1 MKSYKKLSLALLTLA
16 AFSYANSTQT
26 NEVPKEYPKSPE
38 ASNKKETSTKQKEH
52 KEHKMKKKEDKK
64 KK

>member
-26 NEVPKEYPKSPE
+26 NEVPKEYPKKTES
-38 ASNKKETSTKQKEH
+38 SKKKTSTKQKEH